1 LKDDGVQVQ
10 VVNDVVEGEGL
21 DVLGVHAENGEDWHG
36 LVVVDYDVEQDGKD
50 GVADHGV
57 AEHGDL
63 VDDVEHG
70 KCVQE
75 KLAYVL
81 HDLYGV
87 VQVNHK

>member
-1 LKDDGVQVQ
+1 MKDDWVQVQ

-50 GVADHGV
+50 GVA
-57 AEHGDL
+57 EHGDL
-63 VDDVEHG
+63 VHDVEHG

-75 KLAYVL
+75 ELAYVL
-81 HDLYGV
+81 RDLYGV